1 MRIGLYGA
9 GQLGTALAWNLHD
22 NGHEVSIYNR
32 SPEKLA
38 SFDRDD
44 FRGFSD
50 LFAFVE
56 SLPTPRI
63 IWMVIPSTA
72 LDGVLEKV
80 LPMLS
85 PGDILL
91 DGSNSHYRSTQWR
104 REKFRPYGVRLIDV
118 GISGGIKSIR
128 HGACLMV
135 GGDIE
140 DVRQVER
147 VLIDMAV
154 EGGYAHLGGPGAGH
168 FAKMVHNGIEYAMME
183 AIGEGLQL
191 ATDAPIQLNLEQ
203 LSGVWNAGSMISGT
217 LMELTNG
224 ILRREEN
231 LDHILPIVD
240 TSGEACFTLQE
251 SIERKISIPVI
262 ASSLFARYKSKDES
276 NMAEKL
282 VATLRQEFGGHQVYT
297 KENDRK

>member
-1 MRIGLYGA
+1 MRIGLFGA
-9 GQLGTALAWNLHD
+9 GQLGSAMAWNLHD

-32 SPEKLA
+32 TPEKLA
-38 SFDRDD
+38 QFNRDD
-44 FRGFSD
+44 FRGFAD
-50 LFAFVE
+50 LEQFVA
-56 SLPTPRI
+56 SLPTPRV
-63 IWMVIPSTA
+63 IWMLIPSTA
-72 LDGVLEKV
+72 LDDVFLR
-80 LPMLS
+80 LIPLLN

-91 DGSNSHYRSTQWR
+91 DGSNSHYRATLWH
-104 REKFRPYGVRLIDV
+104 RENLAQRGIKLVDV

-128 HGACLMV
+128 YGANLMV
-135 GGDIE
+135 GGEKE

-147 VLIDMAV
+147 ILVDMAV

-168 FAKMVHNGIEYAMME
+168 FAKMIHNGIEYAMME

-191 ATDAPIQLNLEQ
+191 ATNAPIELNLEQ
-203 LSGVWNAGSMISGT
+203 LSGVWDAGSMISGT
-217 LMELTNG
+217 LMELTHT

-262 ASSLFARYKSKDES
+262 ASGLFARYKTKDES

-297 KENDRK
+297 KEKDI